1 MDLHFQHLGPF
12 AVMTPRT
19 VPAIDWLADKLPEEK
34 PTVFFRGGIVVENET
49 VPTFIAGARA
59 AGLHV
64 EG

>member
-19 VPAIDWLADKLPEEK
+19 VPAIDWLADTLPAEGE
-34 PTVFFRGGIVVENET
+34 TIFFRGGIVVENET
-49 VPTFIAGARA
+49 VPAFVTGARA